1 MLECFILIEPAGC
14 VYNYGIEIDSHVRLG
29 GIFDEKIV
37 RLRYGENERGKKQP
51 SKENANMNL
60 YYCDKMQSER
70 GLMTRGMRDFGVC
83 NKIIHLLSSLVK
95 IIRCIILWWKRSTDN
110 EPTKGKKI
118 HTVYQVESSYSN
130 SARTAVLYTLYSA
143 SHIFLFYFGENAIIK
158 IIVFTTLY
166 ETVTNTFYSLR
177 AVYLFFFIFIF
188 GCSFS
193 FGSNIFF
200 SIPFLFRFYLF
211 IYVCAFCA
219 SRWFWMLS
227 FVYTSANGL

>member
-1 MLECFILIEPAGC
+1 MKNAWMLYFNRTC
-14 VYNYGIEIDSHVRLG
+14 RLCIQLWNWNRFTCETG
-29 GIFDEKIV
+29 WNFWWKNRQIAIWREW
-37 RLRYGENERGKKQP
+37 ERQKKQP

-200 SIPFLFRFYLF
+200 LSIPISVLF
-211 IYVCAFCA
+211 IYLRLCVLC
-219 SRWFWMLS
+219 
-227 FVYTSANGL
+227 